1 VEAEAKECS
10 HRCCFPRCCFPRCC
24 FPRYCFR
31 RCCFRRCLNRHCYCP
46 MTEMVAE
53 AERTPTQQKNPIQ
66 ESLVHLDMMCT
77 LKRLRLQNR
86 ILFHK
91 DCKRQFVTMK

>member
-1 VEAEAKECS
+1 MAAEAEAEV
-10 HRCCFPRCCFPRCC
+10 
-24 FPRYCFR
+24 
-31 RCCFRRCLNRHCYCP
+31 
-46 MTEMVAE
+46 EVE
-53 AERTPTQQKNPIQ
+53 AERTPTQQKSLIQ

-91 DCKRQFVTMK
+91 KCKRQFVTMK